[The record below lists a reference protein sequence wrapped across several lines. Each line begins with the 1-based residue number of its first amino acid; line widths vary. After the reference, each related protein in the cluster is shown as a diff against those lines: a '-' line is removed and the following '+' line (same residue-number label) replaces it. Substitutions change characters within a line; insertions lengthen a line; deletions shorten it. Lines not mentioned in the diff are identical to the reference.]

1 MTSPQKKTHFCF
13 VILHYGDADI
23 TTSAINSICV
33 LDSSQVNVSI
43 IVVDN
48 ASPNGTG
55 LQIQK
60 QFERTSNFYFISN
73 RANLGFAKG
82 NNVGFLFAKN
92 NLQADFIILMNNDIV
107 IESNNFFD
115 TISKDYDKEKFA
127 VLGPNIYTPNGKQQN
142 PLRKKM
148 LKGVR
153 LKATIAYLHLDWLLT
168 SSFIVPLIFKI
179 FHKIKPKKASSRPN
193 IPINNVELHGSFL
206 IFSPLYIQEFDGLY
220 DKTFMYCEEEFL
232 FARCIAKGL
241 NSRYNPTINVFH
253 NETENRNDEF
263 LKTRNKRLFR
273 IKNCIRSLSLYKKF
287 LKETFNT

>member
-1 MTSPQKKTHFCF
+1 MRTLKKIHCSF
-13 VILHYGDADI
+13 VILHYGEAPVTI
-23 TTSAINSICV
+23 AAIKSV
-33 LDSSQVNVSI
+33 LALKNDEYTVSI
-43 IVVDN
+43 IIVDN

-55 LQIQK
+55 LEVKRHIK
-60 QFERTSNFYFISN
+60 NLHNVYFIQN
-73 RANLGFAKG
+73 KKNLGFARG

-92 NLQADFIILMNNDIV
+92 NLQADFIILLNNDIV
-107 IESNNFFD
+107 IESNDFFD
-115 TISKDYDKEKFA
+115 LVSQDYNKEKFA
-127 VLGPNIYTPNGKQQN
+127 VLGPCIRTPNGKQQN

-148 LKGVR
+148 LKGFR
-153 LKATIAYLHLDWLLT
+153 LKVTLAYLYLDLLLT
-168 SSFIVPLIFKI
+168 MSFIFPVFFKI
-179 FHKIKPKKASSRPN
+179 LNKIKPKKTSLKKN

-253 NETENRNDEF
+253 NEAENRDDEF
-263 LKTRNKRLFR
+263 LKTRKKRLFR
-273 IKNCIRSLSLYKKF
+273 IKNCIRSLSLYKKY